1 MKDIKRLLYVVC
13 CAVFFIGIYILSDI
27 YAGEAVGKYAYEIS
41 EGNSKLTENDQ
52 VTMDSVSIE
61 TQIRDYVSSVGQQKV
76 TLSFVGDIT
85 FESGQLERYY
95 DATTESFDFSNSFR
109 YISRYLRASDMTAA
123 NLETVMAGPDEAYED
138 VFDQYGTAGFLYNA
152 PEIAAQN
159 IKNAGVSLL
168 QTANEHS
175 GDFGMDGVKT
185 TLQYLSDAGIKSI
198 GTQKSSSD
206 KRYTIASVRGLKV
219 GYVAY
224 TNDLNQE
231 LDSEESYGIN
241 TLDNFDESKIS
252 QMCDDVMAA
261 RRDGADFV
269 VAMVYAGEVY
279 DTTPSDQ
286 QKALFDALFDAGADI
301 VVGTEP
307 YAVQPIEI
315 RELTDTD
322 GTSKKGVA
330 IYSLGTFLGCEQYGA
345 SYVDNDI
352 GVILDVMIDKEGS
365 SKSKITGIGI
375 TPTGITYT
383 DDDIFVL
390 PAAEVKNN
398 PSNFADVVD
407 DSAME
412 RINTAY
418 EELIPWMLKDTGLS
432 GQYSGNS
439 YVINF

>member
-52 VTMDSVSIE
+52 LTMDSVSIE

-224 TNDLNQE
+224 TNELN
-231 LDSEESYGIN
+231 
-241 TLDNFDESKIS
+241 
-252 QMCDDVMAA
+252 
-261 RRDGADFV
+261 
-269 VAMVYAGEVY
+269 
-279 DTTPSDQ
+279 
-286 QKALFDALFDAGADI
+286 
-301 VVGTEP
+301 
-307 YAVQPIEI
+307 
-315 RELTDTD
+315 
-322 GTSKKGVA
+322 
-330 IYSLGTFLGCEQYGA
+330 
-345 SYVDNDI
+345 
-352 GVILDVMIDKEGS
+352 
-365 SKSKITGIGI
+365 
-375 TPTGITYT
+375 
-383 DDDIFVL
+383 
-390 PAAEVKNN
+390 
-398 PSNFADVVD
+398 
-407 DSAME
+407 
-412 RINTAY
+412 
-418 EELIPWMLKDTGLS
+418 
-432 GQYSGNS
+432 
-439 YVINF
+439 